1 MTSSRLVVIG
11 RFSTVSKVMWYQ
23 EDRVPY
29 YQFLIIYQ
37 GHLQKG
43 KDLLLV
49 NHQFKSQQPKL
60 IDIKIYVKYLKKLP
74 T

>member
-1 MTSSRLVVIG
+1 MTSTTLVVIG

-37 GHLQKG
+37 AKATSRKG

-60 IDIKIYVKYLKKLP
+60 IDIKIYVKY
-74 T
+74 